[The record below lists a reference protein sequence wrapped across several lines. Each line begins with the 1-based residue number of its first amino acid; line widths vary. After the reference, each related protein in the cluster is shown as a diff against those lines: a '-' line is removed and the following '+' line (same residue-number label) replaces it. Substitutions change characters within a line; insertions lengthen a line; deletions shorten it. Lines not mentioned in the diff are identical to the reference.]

1 MGEEKP
7 KICEAG
13 GGGLLLPLSE
23 AEVRLAKPARGVI
36 YLLVLLY
43 MFMAV
48 NIAADFFMA
57 AIERITSK
65 KKRIQNVKTGRYVT
79 VLVWNDTVANLTL
92 MALGS
97 SAPEILLSVIETM
110 SNKFYSGE
118 LGPGT
123 IVGSAAFNI
132 LVIVAVCIYSIP
144 SPEIRM
150 IEQMAVYHVTVLFS
164 FFAYFWL
171 LIIVHVSSPNVVDIW
186 EGVITLF
193 MFPLLVGISF
203 LADKGHMEFMS
214 LERPATVV
222 VPEDSLGLPRPAQTR
237 KSQLT
242 QRHEDGSGAFHR
254 QNSTH
259 PRLLSRTSAART
271 KDCIGPERRSQP
283 GTIDEGRMV
292 LGTRLSSNTV
302 NGVDAEVQLPAGDQ
316 GYGICDT
323 QGRLI
328 ENPQG
333 ILTFLE
339 DSVMHP
345 GMLEKTELVIT
356 VLRRNGT
363 SGNVSCKY
371 HTEPLTAV
379 PGYDYEEVKRG
390 RLDFLDGECARQV
403 TIGILSKRD
412 WEKDDTFQIIL
423 EDAEGGVTFNPND
436 DGGKEHCVL
445 TVAITNG
452 TKRNYDE
459 PDDCRNKCI
468 ACIEHSLDRDNLSAG
483 FEAWVEQV
491 REAFSVDGGDDDDEE
506 DEDNEADMECMP
518 SLLKESRAESRPS
531 PMDYIMHIINFPWK
545 LLFALISPPSNL
557 GGGWVLF
564 VMALVYIAC
573 ITAVICDLAGLFG
586 CCIGLSNSITA
597 ITVVAL
603 GTSLPD
609 LFASQMSAKNDDNA
623 DASIVNV
630 TGSNSVN
637 VFLGIGIPWTC
648 AAIHWRKAGA
658 TEEWKLKY
666 PDISK
671 THGNGAFVIQG
682 AEDLQFSVTVYVS
695 VVTVAIVLLRARR
708 LYIGG
713 ELGGPEHT
721 KLASSAVLATLWMV
735 YVGSSIWR
743 ATDAAAETIKLP
755 LIGLGVSALIAAI
768 VLEYIM
774 RSVRKRP
781 AVSCR
786 ASRATK
792 SHRMTQSSIRAS
804 VTAAAAAATADGV
817 PTESTPSQAVQAT
830 IRGVPS
836 TIGRST
842 DLGIDSGRTT
852 ADPSE
857 ALSESSTREPDPP
870 SVAPP
875 RLPPYP
881 QEGTSVGMTALTAA
895 RRREPPVASQPS
907 SSSDDR
913 RGGKAVKKDKKEK
926 KDKKDRPD
934 AQVSSSLH
942 QHRQEASSR
951 PQR

>member
-1 MGEEKP
+1 MGGEKTP
-7 KICEAG
+7 ICEEG

-23 AEVRLAKPARGVI
+23 AEVRWAKPARGVI
-36 YLLVLLY
+36 YLLMLLY

-65 KKRIQNVKTGRYVT
+65 KRRIQNAKTGRYVT
-79 VLVWNDTVANLTL
+79 VLVWNDTIANLTL

-132 LVIVAVCIYSIP
+132 LVIVAVCVYSIP
-144 SPEIRM
+144 SPEIRK
-150 IEQMAVYHVTVLFS
+150 IDQMAVYHVTVLFS

-171 LIIVHVSSPNVVDIW
+171 LAIVQIISPHVVDIW
-186 EGVITLF
+186 EGVVTLL
-193 MFPLLVGISF
+193 MFPCLVGVSF
-203 LADKGHMEFMS
+203 LADKGHMDFMS
-214 LERPATVV
+214 LERPAVVV
-222 VPEDSLGLPRPAQTR
+222 VPEDSLGLPRPAQCR
-237 KSQLT
+237 KSQLS

-254 QNSTH
+254 QSTH
-259 PRLLSRTSAART
+259 PRLLNRTSSARPKEYT
-271 KDCIGPERRSQP
+271 GPERRSQP
-283 GTIDEGRMV
+283 GTVPETIHEV
-292 LGTRLSSNTV
+292 QLLGTRLSTNTHI
-302 NGVDAEVQLPAGDQ
+302 GVEAQVKLPAGDT
-316 GYGICDT
+316 GYGICDAR
-323 QGRLI
+323 GRLI

-339 DSVMHP
+339 DAVSHP
-345 GMLEKTELVIT
+345 GVSEKSELVVNI
-356 VLRRNGT
+356 LRRNGT
-363 SGNVSCKY
+363 SGNISCRY

-390 RLDFLDGECARQV
+390 RLEFLDGECARQ
-403 TIGILSKRD
+403 ISLGILAKRD
-412 WEKDDTFQIIL
+412 WEKDDTFQLIL

-452 TKRNYDE
+452 TRSNNE
-459 PDDCRNKCI
+459 QPDGCSNKCL
-468 ACIEHSLDRDNLSAG
+468 ACSEHMLDLDNLSAG
-483 FEAWVEQV
+483 FEAWTEQV

-506 DEDNEADMECMP
+506 EDDAGDAEGCRP
-518 SLLKESRAESRPS
+518 SLLKESRPESRPS
-531 PMDYIMHIINFPWK
+531 PLDYLMHIINFPWK
-545 LLFALISPPSNL
+545 LLFAIISPPPNL

-564 VMALVYIAC
+564 VAALVYIAC
-573 ITAVICDLAGLFG
+573 ITAVINDLAGLFG
-586 CCIGLSNSITA
+586 CCAGMPNSVTA

-609 LFASQMSAKNDDNA
+609 LFASQMSAKQDDNA

-648 AAIHWRKAGA
+648 AAIHWKKAGA
-658 TEEWKLKY
+658 TEEWQARYQADY
-666 PDISK
+666 PDLIK
-671 THGNGAFVIQG
+671 KHINGAFVIIG
-682 AEDLQFSVTVYVS
+682 AEDLQFSVAVYVA

-708 LYIGG
+708 LLIGG
-713 ELGGPEHT
+713 ELGGPEHS
-721 KLASSAVLATLWMV
+721 KLGSSVVLVMLWV
-735 YVGSSIWR
+735 TYVGTSIWR
-743 ATDAAAETIKLP
+743 ATDKSAEAIKLP
-755 LIGLGVSALIAAI
+755 MAGLAVSSIIAGI
-768 VLEYIM
+768 VFEYIM
-774 RSVRKRP
+774 RSARQRQP
-781 AVSCR
+781 VSVR

-792 SHRMTQSSIRAS
+792 THRMTQNNIRAS
-804 VTAAAAAATADGV
+804 VMAAAAAATADGV
-817 PTESTPSQAVQAT
+817 PVGSTTSQAAQAT
-830 IRGVPS
+830 CRGVPC

-842 DLGIDSGRTT
+842 DLEVESGRMT
-852 ADPSE
+852 ADPNVE

-881 QEGTSVGMTALTAA
+881 QEGANAALAGA
-895 RRREPPVASQPS
+895 RRPRDLARVLTEDGPT
-907 SSSDDR
+907 
-913 RGGKAVKKDKKEK
+913 KAVKKEKSHKKEQK
-926 KDKKDRPD
+926 EKKDRPD
-934 AQVSSSLH
+934 NSATSSTRP
-942 QHRQEASSR
+942 HR
-951 PQR
+951 